1 MAKKKSENM
10 LEVTKGYED
19 FIANN
24 KVKKVTKKQFEN
36 NLKKVITPNK
46 PHVPK
51 QD

>member
-1 MAKKKSENM
+1 M

-24 KVKKVTKKQFEN
+24 KVKKATIKQFEN
-36 NLKKVITPNK
+36 NLKKVVAPKI